1 MVEKTKRRLCKLT
14 WHDRFRQRLD
24 DRFSF
29 KRRKFCRRWT
39 VVVVDVV
46 ALPLFG
52 DAAPFR
58 RICDVSCCCCRR
70 CLGWTRSP
78 GRLDPSWLRSGFVV
92 ANCCVGLT
100 WFGRTSSNTFRAAW
114 RRLTFAVD
122 DRLWASGSLKLGVE
136 QWVSVALGLSHRGQ
150 FDRVQRLRGGRS
162 IFSFDYCRRSS
173 AYSICWGLFFADRGL
188 DVGDRDILRCSFAFW
203 NCLQGRGHF
212 LGRAG
217 DDGVVFVAGWAVALG
232 SRPGKQVLLDL
243 ELM

>member
-1 MVEKTKRRLCKLT
+1 MVNQLKRDFSVYLILIKPILMEEFFKPLKSVLIDTTRELYITVEKTKRRLCKLT

-29 KRRKFCRRWT
+29 KRRKFCRRRT

-92 ANCCVGLT
+92 ANCCVGLN
-100 WFGRTSSNTFRAAW
+100 WFGRTSNSTFRATR

-122 DRLWASGSLKLGVE
+122 DRL
-136 QWVSVALGLSHRGQ
+136 
-150 FDRVQRLRGGRS
+150 
-162 IFSFDYCRRSS
+162 
-173 AYSICWGLFFADRGL
+173 
-188 DVGDRDILRCSFAFW
+188 
-203 NCLQGRGHF
+203 
-212 LGRAG
+212 
-217 DDGVVFVAGWAVALG
+217 
-232 SRPGKQVLLDL
+232 
-243 ELM
+243 